1 MNVQT
6 GKKQQE
12 GRNPRAELRAL
23 MRRDLLLPAAIGY
36 DIAVSP
42 DAIVDWLKGERKSAD
57 FVASIIEFIDAYNHT
72 WGMLAVASNAVR
84 AEMGLKFISNIGVLI
99 NEIETA
105 PINWMTCCAAEIRCD
120 DDRTANSNG
129 PILKRE
135 GGSS

>member
-42 DAIVDWLKGERKSAD
+42 DAIVDWLKGERKSLI
-57 FVASIIEFIDAYNHT
+57 S
-72 WGMLAVASNAVR
+72 SR
-84 AEMGLKFISNIGVLI
+84 A
-99 NEIETA
+99 
-105 PINWMTCCAAEIRCD
+105 
-120 DDRTANSNG
+120 
-129 PILKRE
+129 
-135 GGSS
+135 